1 MPLPQATR
9 TQGFGVTGFAER
21 TQCAVVILRPSC
33 CGYLAS
39 IERMSCNTANA
50 RRYLA
55 SRQTEHRYEV
65 AAHLAAVNLEGQEK

>member
-21 TQCAVVILRPSC
+21 TQCAVVVLRPSC

-39 IERMSCNTANA
+39 IECMNCNTANA
-50 RRYLA
+50 HRHLA
-55 SRQTEHRYEV
+55 SRQTGHRDEV
-65 AAHLAAVNLEGQEK
+65 AAYLAAVNLEGPEK